1 MKKNIL
7 YIVFMGTMLV
17 SCGNTN
23 SKVKEQTLEDI
34 IGENL
39 ETKVSPRSTTIEK
52 RKEESVPAKPTYKE
66 WKFGYGKDEFGD
78 KDKNVKVI
86 TIYLDAFRPNY
97 EEEKEHITIDYVL
110 NKNKGVEGLIF
121 SSSEIGKSYSEI
133 SFKMEDGS
141 QYEFSGTDIGGNFE
155 GAVSF
160 TDKDDMK
167 DIAEILNNGNFK
179 LKVGNRVANVK
190 NETKGFRESVEKYF
204 KGEDIEILLP
214 RITRE

>member
-39 ETKVSPRSTTIEK
+39 ETKVSPPSTTIEK
-52 RKEESVPAKPTYKE
+52 KKEETVPAKPNYKE
-66 WKFGYGKDEFGD
+66 WKFWNAKDEFGD

-121 SSSEIGKSYSEI
+121 SSSEIGRSYSDI
-133 SFKMEDGS
+133 SFKLENGS
-141 QYEFSGTDIGGNFE
+141 QYEFYGTDTGGNFE